1 MMRARGFTLIE
12 LAVTLSIVAVLA
24 ALAAPSLDSIM
35 TNSRF
40 KTHANALQSSLLMAR
55 SESIKRRVRVVA
67 CKSADQETCTTSGG
81 WEQGWIVFV
90 DTNDSASVDPA
101 ERAGIIDK
109 VPALSGAFQLRGG
122 GNVGN
127 YVSFT
132 SSGAAKLSG
141 SDTFQS
147 GVLLLCPAGG
157 GEARQLE
164 LFATGRFASSKTNV
178 TTCTPP

>member
-1 MMRARGFTLIE
+1 MRSRGFTLIE
-12 LAVTLSIVAVLA
+12 LAVTLSIIAVLA
-24 ALAAPSLDSIM
+24 AVAMPSLDNFI
-35 TNSRF
+35 TNNRF

-67 CKSADQETCTTSGG
+67 CKSADQGTCTTSGG

-90 DTNDSASVDPA
+90 DTNDSASVDA
-101 ERAGIIDK
+101 GEGIIDK
-109 VPALSGAFQLRGG
+109 VPALTGAFQLRGG

-147 GVLLLCPAGG
+147 GVLLLCPAAG

>member
-1 MMRARGFTLIE
+1 MRARGFTLIE
-12 LAVTLSIVAVLA
+12 LLVTLSLLGVLA
-24 ALAAPSLDSIM
+24 ALAVPSMESFM
-35 TNSRF
+35 TSSRF

-67 CKSADQETCTTSGG
+67 CKSADQASCTTSGG
-81 WEQGWIVFV
+81 WEQGWIVFA
-90 DTNDSASVDPA
+90 DANDSASVD
-101 ERAGIIDK
+101 AGEGILDK
-109 VPALSGAFQLRGG
+109 VPALSGGFLLRGG
-122 GNVGN
+122 GNVTD

-132 SSGAAKLSG
+132 SSGAAKVSG
-141 SDTFQS
+141 SETFQS
-147 GVLLLCPAGG
+147 GIMLLCPAAG

>member
-1 MMRARGFTLIE
+1 MRARGFTLIE
-12 LAVTLSIVAVLA
+12 LAVTLSIIAVLA
-24 ALAAPSLDSIM
+24 AVAVPSLDTFI
-35 TNSRF
+35 TNNRF

-55 SESIKRRVRVVA
+55 SEAIKRRLRVVA
-67 CKSADQETCTTSGG
+67 CKSADQGTCTTSGG

-90 DTNDSASVDPA
+90 DTNGSGSVD
-101 ERAGIIDK
+101 AGEGILDK

-122 GNVGN
+122 GNVGD

-132 SSGAAKLSG
+132 SSGAAKLAG

-147 GVLLLCPAGG
+147 GVLLLCPSAG

-164 LFATGRFASSKTNV
+164 LFATGRFAYSKTNV

>member
-1 MMRARGFTLIE
+1 MRARGFTLIE
-12 LAVTLSIVAVLA
+12 LAVTLSILAVVA
-24 ALAAPSLDSIM
+24 ALAVPSLESFM
-35 TNSRF
+35 SNSRF

-55 SESIKRRVRVVA
+55 SESIKRRMRVVA

-90 DTNDSASVDPA
+90 DTNDSASVDA
-101 ERAGIIDK
+101 GEGIIGK

-122 GNVGN
+122 GNVDD

-132 SSGAAKLSG
+132 SSGAARISG
-141 SDTFQS
+141 SETFQS

-164 LFATGRFASSKTNV
+164 LFATGRVASSKTNV